1 MAGPGRLGTLS
12 VPIKVARLCA
22 VMIMS
27 GERNGS
33 GMVSLRMVSRAISRR
48 LSHGYTL
55 SLKELAAPPL
65 KLSVS
70 SLPI

>member
-12 VPIKVARLCA
+12 VAIKVARLCA

-33 GMVSLRMVSRAISRR
+33 VDGKSTNGVAR
-48 LSHGYTL
+48 H
-55 SLKELAAPPL
+55 
-65 KLSVS
+65 
-70 SLPI
+70 

>member
-1 MAGPGRLGTLS
+1 M
-12 VPIKVARLCA
+12 VVW
-22 VMIMS
+22 
-27 GERNGS
+27 
-33 GMVSLRMVSRAISRR
+33 MVSLRMVSRAISRR